1 MEENSS
7 HHEIGN
13 YILLETIGSGSSGKV
28 KLGQDKIMGTK
39 VAIKILKKSTIETKS
54 DVAIKIKRE
63 IGLMRLFNH
72 PHLLKLIN
80 VLESARHLY
89 IILEYA
95 SHGELFDFLQEQPSL
110 SVEFAI
116 RLFRQIIYGLEFLHS
131 HSICHR
137 DIKPENIL
145 LDAHDNIKIA
155 DFGFSR
161 WMRDNIAVT
170 ACGSPHY
177 TAPEI
182 IIGLPYDG
190 RAADIWSCGVVFY
203 TLMCGRLPFDEP
215 TVRKL
220 LQRVKSG
227 KFSMPELPE
236 DIKDLIQRMLTVDP
250 MKRITISQIKEHPA
264 FKIGLAPLYVC
275 PTPQPIP
282 EYLPPTSIDDL
293 KDIEIDVLNHLGL
306 SGDELVK
313 ELESDEH
320 TSAKEFVYMLKGII
334 EFDSIKWDLT
344 ELPEN
349 TQFLMTP
356 HEKATNELQKY
367 SLPKSI
373 SSGFSEPS
381 GTSFSVIERTFFS
394 TDKDGMIAGSEKR
407 IINTE
412 SPNET
417 LMNALQMFL
426 TSEGFKWV
434 YPDDFMLLARSDDFV
449 PPFDVA
455 IDSVPLHETFHSVE
469 ITMASQTP
477 IDVFDNLVSQIQ
489 SIIDSLVF

>member
-1 MEENSS
+1 MDDLGS
-7 HHEIGN
+7 HPEIGN
-13 YILLETIGSGSSGKV
+13 YILLETIGSGSYGKV
-28 KLGQDKIMGTK
+28 KIGEDKIMGTK
-39 VAIKILKKSTIETKS
+39 VAIKIIKKSLIEAKK
-54 DVAIKIKRE
+54 DVSIKIKRE

-72 PHLLKLIN
+72 PHLLKLID
-80 VLESARHLY
+80 VLESSRHLY

-95 SHGELFDFLQEQPSL
+95 AHGELFDFLQDQTSL
-110 SVEFAI
+110 SVESAI

-145 LDAHDNIKIA
+145 LDSHDNIKIA

-161 WMRDNIAVT
+161 WMKDNIAAT

-227 KFSMPELPE
+227 KFSMPDLPD

-250 MKRITISQIKEHPA
+250 KKRITLAEIKKHPA
-264 FKIGLAPLYVC
+264 FRIGLAPLYVC

-282 EYLPPTSIDDL
+282 DNLPPV
-293 KDIEIDVLNHLGL
+293 DIK
-306 SGDELVK
+306 SVK
-313 ELESDEH
+313 EADREVLYQLGFQEEELEDQLNTEEQ
-320 TSAKEFVYMLKGII
+320 TAAKGFIYMLRGLIQ
-334 EFDSIKWDLT
+334 FDSIKWEITTQDESPLMLT
-344 ELPEN
+344 VR
-349 TQFLMTP
+349 
-356 HEKATNELQKY
+356 EKQEVHHTMSTSM
-367 SLPKSI
+367 SLN
-373 SSGFSEPS
+373 FSEPS
-381 GTSFSVIERTFFS
+381 VASFSVVERS
-394 TDKDGMIAGSEKR
+394 ILAGDKEDMFKGAEKR
-407 IINTE
+407 ITNTQ
-412 SPNET
+412 SPVET
-417 LMNALQMFL
+417 LMNALQTHL
-426 TSEGFKWV
+426 TEQGFKWV
-434 YPDDFMLLARSDDFV
+434 HPDDFMLLARNDSYV

-455 IDSVPLHETFHSVE
+455 IDTVPLDETFHSVE
-469 ITMASQTP
+469 VTLASPTP
-477 IDVFDNLVSQIQ
+477 VETFDALVAEIQ